1 MKYYETNFEEY
12 IYSVEKQN
20 IHKELIPLIN
30 RFPQQIENFDNMI
43 VYGPSGVG
51 KYSQVL
57 YFLKKYSP
65 TSMKYQTTISIEN
78 DKKKYNY
85 NISDI
90 HYEVDMA
97 LLGCNSKVLW
107 HIIYQNIL
115 DIVSLKPCKVG
126 IIVCKNFHLI
136 HGELLEI
143 FYSYIQ
149 QYNNPYLS
157 IKIKFVLITEN
168 IGFIPENILNIS
180 YILPVKRPTKE
191 VLKSIYQHS
200 ELIENQEFS
209 QKICNYKNAHTNHNI
224 LDLIDTDSIINL
236 KELQYLTLIN
246 SENSI
251 PEDIFNIICNKII
264 EEMKKYTTLD
274 FTKFRDTI
282 YDILVY
288 NLDTTE
294 CIYYILSHFV
304 QNNMLSISDTSQI
317 LNKVYPFLKYYNNNY
332 RPIYHLETILIYII
346 IKLGKYDDY
355 EQFINDERVCTKN
368 SRNKSTRSIKRNYK
382 KKIPANGTQ
391 ISPG

>member
-20 IHKELIPLIN
+20 IHNELIPLIE
-30 RFPQQIENFDNMI
+30 RFPKQIENFDNMI

-57 YFLKKYSP
+57 HFLKKYSP

-90 HYEVDMA
+90 HYEIDMS

-107 HIIYQNIL
+107 HIIYQNVL

-157 IKIKFVLITEN
+157 IKIKFILITEN
-168 IGFIPENILNIS
+168 IGFIPENILNIC
-180 YILPVKRPTKE
+180 YTLPVKRPTKE
-191 VLKSIYQHS
+191 MLKNIYKHKES
-200 ELIENQEFS
+200 VKKDIEFT
-209 QKICNYKNAHTNHNI
+209 QKICDYKNPYTNHKV
-224 LDLIDTDSIINL
+224 IDSIETESIINL
-236 KELQYLTLIN
+236 KELHFLPLIN

-251 PEDIFNIICNKII
+251 PEDIFNIICNNII
-264 EEMKKYTTLD
+264 EEMKDYANLD

-288 NLDTTE
+288 NLDTAE
-294 CIYYILSHFV
+294 CIHYILSYFI
-304 QNNMLSISDTSQI
+304 QNNMLSISDTSHI
-317 LNKVYPFLKYYNNNY
+317 LNKIYPFLKYYNNNY

-355 EQFINDERVCTKN
+355 EQFINDERICIKN
-368 SRNKSTRSIKRNYK
+368 SRNKSTRTIKRTCK
-382 KKIPANGTQ
+382 KKISANGT
-391 ISPG
+391 

>member
-20 IHKELIPLIN
+20 IHNELTPLIE
-30 RFPQQIENFDNMI
+30 RFPKQIENFDNMI

-57 YFLKKYSP
+57 HFLKKYSP
-65 TSMKYQTTISIEN
+65 ASMKYQTTISIEN

-90 HYEVDMA
+90 HYEIDMS

-107 HIIYQNIL
+107 QIIYQNVL

-157 IKIKFVLITEN
+157 IKIKFILITEN
-168 IGFIPENILNIS
+168 IGFIPENILNIC
-180 YILPVKRPTKE
+180 YTLPVKRPTKE
-191 VLKSIYQHS
+191 VLKNIYKNKES
-200 ELIENQEFS
+200 MKNDIEFT
-209 QKICNYKNAHTNHNI
+209 QKICNYKNPYTNHK
-224 LDLIDTDSIINL
+224 LIDSIEIDSIVNL
-236 KELQYLTLIN
+236 KELQFFPLIN
-246 SENSI
+246 SEMSI
-251 PEDIFNIICNKII
+251 PEDIFNIICDKII
-264 EEMKKYTTLD
+264 EEMKDYTNLD

-288 NLDTTE
+288 NLDTAE
-294 CIYYILSHFV
+294 CIHYILSYFI
-304 QNNMLSISDTSQI
+304 QNNMLSISDTS
-317 LNKVYPFLKYYNNNY
+317 
-332 RPIYHLETILIYII
+332 
-346 IKLGKYDDY
+346 
-355 EQFINDERVCTKN
+355 
-368 SRNKSTRSIKRNYK
+368 
-382 KKIPANGTQ
+382 
-391 ISPG
+391 

>member
-20 IHKELIPLIN
+20 IHKELIPLIK
-30 RFPQQIENFDNMI
+30 RFPEKIENFDNMI

-57 YFLKKYSP
+57 HFLKKYSP

-107 HIIYQNIL
+107 HIIYQNVL

-157 IKIKFVLITEN
+157 IKIKFILITEN
-168 IGFIPENILNIS
+168 IGFIPENILNIC
-180 YILPVKRPTKE
+180 YTLPVRRPTKE
-191 VLKSIYQHS
+191 ILKNIYKHVESKKKDIDFTQKIYDYKNSYTNHKVVD
-200 ELIENQEFS
+200 LIE
-209 QKICNYKNAHTNHNI
+209 
-224 LDLIDTDSIINL
+224 TDSIINL
-236 KELQYLTLIN
+236 KELQFFPLID

-264 EEMKKYTTLD
+264 EEMKDHANLD

-288 NLDTTE
+288 NLDTAE
-294 CIYYILSHFV
+294 CIYYILSYFI
-304 QNNMLSISDTSQI
+304 QNNMLSKCHTSQI
-317 LNKVYPFLKYYNNNY
+317 LNKIYPFLKYYNNNY

-346 IKLGKYDDY
+346 IKLGNYDDY
-355 EQFINDERVCTKN
+355 EQFSNDKGICTKN
-368 SRNKSTRSIKRNYK
+368 SRNKSTRTIKRNYK
-382 KKIPANGTQ
+382 KKIPTNGT
-391 ISPG
+391 

>member
-20 IHKELIPLIN
+20 IHNELTPLIE
-30 RFPQQIENFDNMI
+30 RFPKQIENFDNMI

-57 YFLKKYSP
+57 HFLKKYSP
-65 TSMKYQTTISIEN
+65 ASMKYQTTISIEN

-90 HYEVDMA
+90 HYEIDMS

-107 HIIYQNIL
+107 QIIYQNVL

-157 IKIKFVLITEN
+157 IKIKFILITEN
-168 IGFIPENILNIS
+168 IGFIPENILNIC
-180 YILPVKRPTKE
+180 YTLPVKRPTKE
-191 VLKSIYQHS
+191 VLKNIYKNKES
-200 ELIENQEFS
+200 MKNDIEFT
-209 QKICNYKNAHTNHNI
+209 QKICNYKNPYTNHK
-224 LDLIDTDSIINL
+224 LIDSIEIDSIVNL
-236 KELQYLTLIN
+236 KELQFFPLIN
-246 SENSI
+246 SEMSI
-251 PEDIFNIICNKII
+251 PEDIFNIICDKII
-264 EEMKKYTTLD
+264 QEMKDYTNLD

-288 NLDTTE
+288 NLDTAE
-294 CIYYILSHFV
+294 CIHYILSYFI

-317 LNKVYPFLKYYNNNY
+317 LNKIYPFLKYYNNNY

-346 IKLGKYDDY
+346 IKLGNYDDY
-355 EQFINDERVCTKN
+355 EQFANDKGICIKN
-368 SRNKSTRSIKRNYK
+368 SRNKSTRTIKRTCK
-382 KKIPANGTQ
+382 KKISANGT
-391 ISPG
+391 

>member
-20 IHKELIPLIN
+20 IHKELIPLIK
-30 RFPQQIENFDNMI
+30 RFPEQIENFDNMI

-57 YFLKKYSP
+57 HFLKKYSP

-107 HIIYQNIL
+107 HIIYQNVL

-157 IKIKFVLITEN
+157 IKIKFILITEN
-168 IGFIPENILNIS
+168 IGFIPENILNIC
-180 YILPVKRPTKE
+180 YTLPVRRPTKE
-191 VLKSIYQHS
+191 ILKNIYQHVEYKKKDIDFTQKIYDYKNS
-200 ELIENQEFS
+200 YTNHKVVDLIE
-209 QKICNYKNAHTNHNI
+209 A
-224 LDLIDTDSIINL
+224 DSIINL
-236 KELQYLTLIN
+236 KELQFFPLID
-246 SENSI
+246 SEKSI

-264 EEMKKYTTLD
+264 EEMKDHANLD

-288 NLDTTE
+288 NLDTAE
-294 CIYYILSHFV
+294 CIYYILSYFI
-304 QNNMLSISDTSQI
+304 QNNMLSKSHTSQI
-317 LNKVYPFLKYYNNNY
+317 LNKIYPFLKYYNNNY

-346 IKLGKYDDY
+346 IKLGNYDDY
-355 EQFINDERVCTKN
+355 EQFANDKGICTKN
-368 SRNKSTRSIKRNYK
+368 SRNKSTRTIKRNYK
-382 KKIPANGTQ
+382 KKIPANGT
-391 ISPG
+391 

>member
-20 IHKELIPLIN
+20 IHKELIPLIK
-30 RFPQQIENFDNMI
+30 RFPEQIENFDNMI

-57 YFLKKYSP
+57 HFLKKYSP

-107 HIIYQNIL
+107 HIIYQNVL

-157 IKIKFVLITEN
+157 IKIKFILITEN
-168 IGFIPENILNIS
+168 IGFIPENILNIC
-180 YILPVKRPTKE
+180 YTLPVRRPTKE
-191 VLKSIYQHS
+191 ILKNIYQHVES
-200 ELIENQEFS
+200 KKKDIDFTQKIYDYKNSYTNHKVVDLIE
-209 QKICNYKNAHTNHNI
+209 A
-224 LDLIDTDSIINL
+224 DSIINL
-236 KELQYLTLIN
+236 KELQFFPLID
-246 SENSI
+246 SEKSI

-264 EEMKKYTTLD
+264 EEMKDHANLD

-288 NLDTTE
+288 NLDTAE
-294 CIYYILSHFV
+294 CIYYILSYFI
-304 QNNMLSISDTSQI
+304 QNNMLSKSHTSQI
-317 LNKVYPFLKYYNNNY
+317 LNKIYPFLKYYNNNY

-346 IKLGKYDDY
+346 IKLGNYDDY
-355 EQFINDERVCTKN
+355 EQFANDKGICTKN
-368 SRNKSTRSIKRNYK
+368 SRNKSTRTIKRNYK
-382 KKIPANGTQ
+382 KKIPANGT
-391 ISPG
+391 